1 MKSTKNEAASSDL
14 NTADATAAGIGK
26 ADPVP
31 KVGAPRTPIDFVAAK
46 LPHGTKIQPLP
57 DVIKAAGPS
66 AKEIAASKT
75 YPSDFGAAA
84 PAAETVATNVA
95 FAAAWSAQYTLAEN
109 WFLYVKEQTQLAWA
123 QANPQLD
130 DLLPAFNYARSH
142 NDAIGTK
149 YPSTAKLFDARAQ
162 PSVKGAAVRASK
174 KAAKK
179 TSARTNKATA
189 APAAAPATESEA
201 PAAPPPVPYA
211 TSTTAASAKN

>member
-109 WFLYVKEQTQLAWA
+109 WFLYVKEQTQL
-123 QANPQLD
+123 D